1 MTIHIKIPNRTWDGA
16 LLDQIYHS
24 IQSAPELGFVYKTS
38 LSDLVKE
45 NENRPSLWSA
55 FLDSKL
61 AGTAVVGSR
70 AANHHLWRHGDIAV
84 FSEFRRR
91 RYGTLLYFTQIL
103 QAILEGRRII
113 EDTIV
118 PDLSPWMV
126 RPDCNGQGFLPAVG
140 YQQLGIQPGRTRTFK
155 DIELWGGDTDYLISN
170 FFDRLPDDLKIDIY
184 DTPKVRNGFQKN
196 VEIFD
201 KYSPKLADWFR
212 SQRNEILTGDFYGIP
227 LNVTVLADD
236 SQIRDSGGNWVKS
249 SKGVRQ

>member
-55 FLDSKL
+55 FIDKKL
-61 AGTAVVGSR
+61 VGTAVVGSR
-70 AANHHLWRHGDIAV
+70 AANQHLWRHGDIAV
-84 FSEFRRR
+84 FPEFRRR
-91 RYGTLLYFTQIL
+91 RYGTSLYFTQIL

-113 EDTIV
+113 EDTVV

-126 RPDCNGQGFLPAVG
+126 GQGFLPAIG
-140 YQQLGIQPGRTRTFK
+140 YTQFGVLPGRTRAFK
-155 DIELWGGDTDYLISN
+155 DIELWGGDTHLLVDN
-170 FFDRLPDDLKIDIY
+170 FFDRLPDDLTIDIY
-184 DTPKVRNGFQKN
+184 DTPKVRDGFQKN

-201 KYSPKLADWFR
+201 KYFPQLAAWFR
-212 SQRNEILTGDFYGIP
+212 SQRDEILTGDFYGVS
-227 LNVTVLADD
+227 LNVTVLDD
-236 SQIRDSGGNWVKS
+236 SSQTRDAGGNWIKL
-249 SKGVRQ
+249 SKGVRP